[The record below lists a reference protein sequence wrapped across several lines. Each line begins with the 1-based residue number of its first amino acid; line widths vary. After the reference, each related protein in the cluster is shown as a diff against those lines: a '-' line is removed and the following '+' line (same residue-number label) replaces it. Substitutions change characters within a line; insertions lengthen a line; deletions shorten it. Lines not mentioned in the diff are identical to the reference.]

1 MAIISKQQEVAGQA
15 ASRARLVRGGVW
27 VAATVTVLV
36 VAGVGF
42 ALLLSGG
49 LPRSSGPAASRLQD
63 AGFAVSAFALV
74 VWVVAAVRVA
84 RAGMASTSPWF
95 LGPASTRRQRD
106 QALRSVRHGCV
117 VEESAMALT
126 AAVARA
132 AVRQGSGALGWV
144 ALALIL
150 VGGALGM
157 ATWWLALSMVAG
169 AALVVLAVITA
180 ADARRARRWLET
192 YQSEAALR

>member
-1 MAIISKQQEVAGQA
+1 MAIISGQQEVAGQA

-42 ALLLSGG
+42 ALLLSGV

-63 AGFAVSAFALV
+63 AGFAVSALALV
-74 VWVVAAVRVA
+74 VLVVAAVRVA
-84 RAGMASTSPWF
+84 RAGMASTNPWF
-95 LGPASTRRQRD
+95 LAPASTRRQRD
-106 QALRSVRHGCV
+106 QALRSVRHGRV
-117 VEESAMALT
+117 VEESATALT

-150 VGGALGM
+150 VGAALGM
-157 ATWWLALSMVAG
+157 ATWWLALSMLAG
-169 AALVVLAVITA
+169 VALVVLAVITA